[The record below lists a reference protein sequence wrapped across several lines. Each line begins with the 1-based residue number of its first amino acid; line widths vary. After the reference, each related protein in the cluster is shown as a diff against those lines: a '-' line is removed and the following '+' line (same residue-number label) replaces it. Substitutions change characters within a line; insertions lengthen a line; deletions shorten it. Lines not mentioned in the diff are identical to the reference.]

1 MYSLA
6 KVLKILKKNFLL
18 YTLILLQIIVGMS
31 MISYA
36 INFKYNLDDLED
48 DIKRMKY
55 GDYIEIFASDN
66 EDESSNVITIDDYKG
81 ISKIFKKN
89 ISYIIRISDTSVY
102 KGNIVSYNIVC
113 TDFKKI
119 NLNPNKIYCPRK
131 ISDYIKSSNEVSD
144 MDFSKY
150 TPVNDYRINFDD
162 LGIAKNDKTFLTRE
176 EVEESVLVDIDKY
189 KEVAKNKE
197 NLPLSVLMID
207 KNASKKEKS
216 MIVGYLKSK
225 HDESSSVV
233 VTSRSG
239 ELELAFYTSR
249 VNANMIRNIGILMM
263 VPLLV
268 SLGTIYR
275 KIVGYR
281 KKEMGVSLVS
291 GANYMNLYMELFLEM
306 FIVFFI
312 ASLISTTLATLA
324 LCKLVHVSSGLINI
338 SIDYRILILPIVVT
352 ILTSVLFSL
361 IAFYDISKKSI
372 IELINSK

>member
-1 MYSLA
+1 M
-6 KVLKILKKNFLL
+6 
-18 YTLILLQIIVGMS
+18 
-31 MISYA
+31 
-36 INFKYNLDDLED
+36 
-48 DIKRMKY
+48 
-55 GDYIEIFASDN
+55 
-66 EDESSNVITIDDYKG
+66 
-81 ISKIFKKN
+81 
-89 ISYIIRISDTSVY
+89 
-102 KGNIVSYNIVC
+102 
-113 TDFKKI
+113 
-119 NLNPNKIYCPRK
+119 
-131 ISDYIKSSNEVSD
+131 SD

-150 TPVNDYRINFDD
+150 IPVNDYKINFDD

-176 EVEESVLVDIDKY
+176 EVEEAVLVDIDKY

-197 NLPLSVLMID
+197 NLPLSILMID

-312 ASLISTTLATLA
+312 ASLISTTLAALA

-338 SIDYRILILPIVVT
+338 SIDYSILILPIVVT

>member
-113 TDFKKI
+113 TDLKKI

-131 ISDYIKSSNEVSD
+131 ISDYIKSSNEMSD

-150 TPVNDYRINFDD
+150 IPVNDYKINFDD

-176 EVEESVLVDIDKY
+176 EVEEAVLVDIDKY

-197 NLPLSVLMID
+197 NLPLSILMID

-312 ASLISTTLATLA
+312 ASLISTTLAALA

>member
-113 TDFKKI
+113 TDLKKI

-131 ISDYIKSSNEVSD
+131 ISDYIKSSNEMSD

-150 TPVNDYRINFDD
+150 IPVNDYKINFDD

-176 EVEESVLVDIDKY
+176 EVEEAVLVDIDKY

-197 NLPLSVLMID
+197 NLPLSILMID

-312 ASLISTTLATLA
+312 ASLISTTLAALA

-338 SIDYRILILPIVVT
+338 SIDYSILILPIVVT